1 MRKAPTVTKRVTA
14 RKSFFPLVPDETHE
28 GMERRR
34 DAYRACWAAA
44 DAHVSRVLAEAN
56 AEAFEKLEAFVKAR
70 FAERAEMRRANGG
83 VVPQHA
89 AQLIPVGL
97 VLAGGVNS
105 DDHEETFTKLT
116 HHLRETGCHTALL
129 RSRDLRARGAGGA
142 AAAAAAAAGANES
155 GPAVIAGASGGGG
168 GGGGGGGLGV
178 ATRHILAQ
186 LRAGAGAGADAT
198 RVSGRSVRHL
208 KRWYREVTEEDE
220 PIDRS
225 EAETEKTEKDGGD
238 GDGNGED
245 GNGNGNGNG
254 VAAAASLAAAATGT
268 REGEGPARTLR
279 ARTSLSGAGAVAGGV
294 TGAPVAPAPA
304 PVPVPVPA
312 GAIPRRT
319 RARPVVIVVED
330 TEGFDTRVLADLL
343 LALSDAGDVLPV
355 CVLLGVATS
364 TAMMHGMIPAA
375 VAARLRPESFR
386 LWSPRSIMTAVQERV
401 LLDPGRAPA
410 LSNAALELIMT
421 RFKEHDFSL
430 SAARRAMHLLTLD
443 HFMTQ
448 PLSALATAA
457 VAAADAYAEADGD
470 GDGDAWNFVDTPSEC
485 LANVDADVAAIAS
498 RASRVTAEA
507 ATAARAAATAA
518 CDELL
523 TPKSLHWARKNLGA
537 REGRRWVPEDP
548 EEARAAIAD
557 ALADA
562 YFARRRWALALRCVA
577 VAAAAVGL
585 RGDKAE
591 LANLIVDASSVK
603 WMASDVSG
611 GEGTDEGDEGTSQ
624 GEKLVR
630 TVCGRLER
638 GEAGAEGLKRLL
650 ARWRRIVALD
660 PETHAEHGA
669 FLAETDVSD
678 GDDAKG
684 ADEGADEDVDVVRE
698 RERENGAARAESA
711 EPETGPE
718 GDSADVKNAD
728 PGASPRR
735 DTETNPP
742 DTTRASEPPGDAPVP
757 VPASAASDP
766 PRFRSR
772 GPPPRLRIQPW
783 FRFGSSPGPGPGAR
797 PRGFGSIPARVS
809 GWCGGCRRG
818 ASRSALRRAATRAR
832 ARDRRRRARQR
843 YAPPRRYSRER
854 GQKRTSARD
863 RGRSTRRRFRRCGRQ
878 RRARSR
884 GGVSSRDD
892 SRARVSSA
900 RVASRARTLL
910 RGVDDVSSTGCAG
923 GASTRAR
930 TDDGDAAR
938 ETSLRLLSRRG
949 RAGDESPGYV
959 RRVQSTAGSR
969 RERKRAR
976 VVQNLLRA
984 ARAAGLGRGAAGR
997 SREREEE
1004 RRRVGEGGG
1013 GCGGRQERRR
1023 RRGGGRERN
1032 RERNRE
1038 GNGEGNLRA
1047 REETVLGTA
1056 GEVHARGGGTRVP
1069 RGGAAGEATEGGV
1082 HAAHGVSA
1090 RSTPGGVAVKTTSEG
1105 EGRPRAREAVDV

>member
-168 GGGGGGGLGV
+168 GGGGGGLGV

-186 LRAGAGAGADAT
+186 LRTGAGAGADAT

-220 PIDRS
+220 PIDPS

-238 GDGNGED
+238 GDGNG
-245 GNGNGNGNG
+245 NG
-254 VAAAASLAAAATGT
+254 VAAASEISAAASLAAAATGT
-268 REGEGPARTLR
+268 REGEGPARRLR
-279 ARTSLSGAGAVAGGV
+279 ARTSLAGAGAVAGGV

-304 PVPVPVPA
+304 PVPVPA
-312 GAIPRRT
+312 GAIPRKT

-330 TEGFDTRVLADLL
+330 TEGFDNRVLADLL

-386 LWSPRSIMTAVQERV
+386 LGSPRSIMTAVQERV

-470 GDGDAWNFVDTPSEC
+470 GDGDAWNFVDDPMEC

-498 RASRVTAEA
+498 RASRATAAA

-718 GDSADVKNAD
+718 GESADVKNAD

-757 VPASAASDP
+757 VPGPDPAASDP
-766 PRFRSR
+766 APLASPDGAAAVAAALRARRSAGPQRARALEIAAAER
-772 GPPPRLRIQPW
+772 GKGTRRRDDTAANADKKEHQLAT
-783 FRFGSSPGPGPGAR
+783 GDDR
-797 PRGFGSIPARVS
+797 PAADSDDAVGTDAPAR
-809 GWCGGCRRG
+809 
-818 ASRSALRRAATRAR
+818 AAAFLRAMTRAR
-832 ARDRRRRARQR
+832 ASRPPASLRAHELFCVGSTTCLRQAVQAAPRLALEQTMATPRGKLRCGCCPAGGGPATSLPDTCAAYNLLQDHGETANVHEWFRTFCELHEPPDSGAGRRGVRARGKK
-843 YAPPRRYSRER
+843 S
-854 GQKRTSARD
+854 
-863 RGRSTRRRFRRCGRQ
+863 
-878 RRARSR
+878 
-884 GGVSSRDD
+884 V
-892 SRARVSSA
+892 
-900 RVASRARTLL
+900 
-910 RGVDDVSSTGCAG
+910 
-923 GASTRAR
+923 
-930 TDDGDAAR
+930 
-938 ETSLRLLSRRG
+938 
-949 RAGDESPGYV
+949 
-959 RRVQSTAGSR
+959 AGS
-969 RERKRAR
+969 
-976 VVQNLLRA
+976 
-984 ARAAGLGRGAAGR
+984 
-997 SREREEE
+997 
-1004 RRRVGEGGG
+1004 
-1013 GCGGRQERRR
+1013 
-1023 RRGGGRERN
+1023 
-1032 RERNRE
+1032 
-1038 GNGEGNLRA
+1038 A
-1047 REETVLGTA
+1047 REEGDAEGDKNGVGA
-1056 GEVHARGGGTRVP
+1056 
-1069 RGGAAGEATEGGV
+1069 GAAGEKGTESGTEKGTEKGTFGLEKRRCWELQARFTR
-1082 HAAHGVSA
+1082 AAA
-1090 RSTPGGVAVKTTSEG
+1090 ELEFLGVARPVKRRKVEYMQRTAFPLDQLLG
-1105 EGRPRAREAVDV
+1105 ESR

>member
-168 GGGGGGGLGV
+168 GGGGGGLGV

-220 PIDRS
+220 PFDPS

-238 GDGNGED
+238 GDGNGD
-245 GNGNGNGNG
+245 GDGDGNG
-254 VAAAASLAAAATGT
+254 VAAASEISAAASLAAAATGT
-268 REGEGPARTLR
+268 REGEGPARRLR
-279 ARTSLSGAGAVAGGV
+279 ARTSLAGAGAVAGGV
-294 TGAPVAPAPA
+294 TGAPV
-304 PVPVPVPA
+304 PVPVPA
-312 GAIPRRT
+312 GAIPRKT

-330 TEGFDTRVLADLL
+330 TEGFDNRVLADLL

-457 VAAADAYAEADGD
+457 VAAAAAYAEADGD
-470 GDGDAWNFVDTPSEC
+470 GDGDAWNFVDDPSES

-498 RASRVTAEA
+498 RASRATAAA

-718 GDSADVKNAD
+718 GESADVKNAD

-735 DTETNPP
+735 DTETNFP

-757 VPASAASDP
+757 VPGPASAASDP
-766 PRFRSR
+766 APV
-772 GPPPRLRIQPW
+772 PV
-783 FRFGSSPGPGPGAR
+783 PGPDPSASDPSPLAAPDGAAAVAAALRARRSAGPQRAR
-797 PRGFGSIPARVS
+797 ALEIAAAERGKGTRRRDDTAANADKKEHQLATGDDRPAADSDDAVGTDAPAR
-809 GWCGGCRRG
+809 
-818 ASRSALRRAATRAR
+818 AAAFLRAMTRAR
-832 ARDRRRRARQR
+832 ASRPPASLRAHELFCVGSTTCLRQAVQAAPRLALEQTMATPRGKLRCGCCPAGGGPATSLPDTCAAYNLLQDHGENANVHEWFRTFCELHEPPDSGAGRRGVRARGKK
-843 YAPPRRYSRER
+843 S
-854 GQKRTSARD
+854 
-863 RGRSTRRRFRRCGRQ
+863 
-878 RRARSR
+878 
-884 GGVSSRDD
+884 V
-892 SRARVSSA
+892 
-900 RVASRARTLL
+900 
-910 RGVDDVSSTGCAG
+910 
-923 GASTRAR
+923 
-930 TDDGDAAR
+930 
-938 ETSLRLLSRRG
+938 
-949 RAGDESPGYV
+949 
-959 RRVQSTAGSR
+959 AGS
-969 RERKRAR
+969 
-976 VVQNLLRA
+976 
-984 ARAAGLGRGAAGR
+984 
-997 SREREEE
+997 
-1004 RRRVGEGGG
+1004 
-1013 GCGGRQERRR
+1013 
-1023 RRGGGRERN
+1023 
-1032 RERNRE
+1032 
-1038 GNGEGNLRA
+1038 A
-1047 REETVLGTA
+1047 REEGDAEGDKNGVGA
-1056 GEVHARGGGTRVP
+1056 
-1069 RGGAAGEATEGGV
+1069 GAAGEKGTESGTEKGTEKGTFGLEKRRCWELQARFTR
-1082 HAAHGVSA
+1082 AAA
-1090 RSTPGGVAVKTTSEG
+1090 ELEFLGVARPVKRRKVEYMQRTAFPLDQLLG
-1105 EGRPRAREAVDV
+1105 ESR

>member
-14 RKSFFPLVPDETHE
+14 RKSFYPLVPDETHE

-168 GGGGGGGLGV
+168 GGGGGGLGV

-220 PIDRS
+220 PIDPS

-238 GDGNGED
+238 GGGNGD
-245 GNGNGNGNG
+245 GDGNGNG
-254 VAAAASLAAAATGT
+254 VAAAASLAAAVTGT

-294 TGAPVAPAPA
+294 MAAPVAPAPA
-304 PVPVPVPA
+304 PVAVPA
-312 GAIPRRT
+312 GAIPRKT

-330 TEGFDTRVLADLL
+330 TEGFDNRVLADLL

-364 TAMMHGMIPAA
+364 AAMMHGMIPAA

-457 VAAADAYAEADGD
+457 VAAADAYAEAEADGD
-470 GDGDAWNFVDTPSEC
+470 GDGDAWNFVDDPSEC

-498 RASRVTAEA
+498 RASRVTAAA

-718 GDSADVKNAD
+718 GESADVKNAD

-742 DTTRASEPPGDAPVP
+742 DTTRAPEPPGDAPVP
-757 VPASAASDP
+757 VPGPAPAASDP
-766 PRFRSR
+766 APV
-772 GPPPRLRIQPW
+772 PV
-783 FRFGSSPGPGPGAR
+783 PGPAPAASDPAPLASPDGAAAVAAALRARRSAGPQRAR
-797 PRGFGSIPARVS
+797 ALEIAAAERGKGTRRRDDTAANADKKEHQLATGDDRPAADSDDAVGTDAPAR
-809 GWCGGCRRG
+809 
-818 ASRSALRRAATRAR
+818 AAAFLRAMTRAR
-832 ARDRRRRARQR
+832 ASRPPASLRAHELFCVGSTTCLRQAVQAAPRLALEQTMATPHGKLRCGCCPAGGGPATSLPDTCAAYNLLQDHGETANVHEWFRTFCELHEPPDSGAGRRGVRARGKK
-843 YAPPRRYSRER
+843 S
-854 GQKRTSARD
+854 
-863 RGRSTRRRFRRCGRQ
+863 
-878 RRARSR
+878 
-884 GGVSSRDD
+884 V
-892 SRARVSSA
+892 
-900 RVASRARTLL
+900 
-910 RGVDDVSSTGCAG
+910 
-923 GASTRAR
+923 
-930 TDDGDAAR
+930 
-938 ETSLRLLSRRG
+938 
-949 RAGDESPGYV
+949 
-959 RRVQSTAGSR
+959 AGS
-969 RERKRAR
+969 
-976 VVQNLLRA
+976 
-984 ARAAGLGRGAAGR
+984 
-997 SREREEE
+997 
-1004 RRRVGEGGG
+1004 
-1013 GCGGRQERRR
+1013 
-1023 RRGGGRERN
+1023 
-1032 RERNRE
+1032 
-1038 GNGEGNLRA
+1038 A
-1047 REETVLGTA
+1047 REEGDAEGDKNGVGA
-1056 GEVHARGGGTRVP
+1056 
-1069 RGGAAGEATEGGV
+1069 GAAGEKGTENGTEKGTEKGTFGLEKRRCWELQARFTR
-1082 HAAHGVSA
+1082 AAA
-1090 RSTPGGVAVKTTSEG
+1090 ELEFLGVARPVKRRKVEYMQRTAFPLDQLLG
-1105 EGRPRAREAVDV
+1105 ESR

>member
-1 MRKAPTVTKRVTA
+1 M
-14 RKSFFPLVPDETHE
+14 
-28 GMERRR
+28 
-34 DAYRACWAAA
+34 
-44 DAHVSRVLAEAN
+44 
-56 AEAFEKLEAFVKAR
+56 
-70 FAERAEMRRANGG
+70 
-83 VVPQHA
+83 
-89 AQLIPVGL
+89 
-97 VLAGGVNS
+97 
-105 DDHEETFTKLT
+105 
-116 HHLRETGCHTALL
+116 
-129 RSRDLRARGAGGA
+129 
-142 AAAAAAAAGANES
+142 
-155 GPAVIAGASGGGG
+155 
-168 GGGGGGGLGV
+168 
-178 ATRHILAQ
+178 
-186 LRAGAGAGADAT
+186 
-198 RVSGRSVRHL
+198 
-208 KRWYREVTEEDE
+208 
-220 PIDRS
+220 
-225 EAETEKTEKDGGD
+225 
-238 GDGNGED
+238 
-245 GNGNGNGNG
+245 
-254 VAAAASLAAAATGT
+254 
-268 REGEGPARTLR
+268 
-279 ARTSLSGAGAVAGGV
+279 
-294 TGAPVAPAPA
+294 
-304 PVPVPVPA
+304 
-312 GAIPRRT
+312 
-319 RARPVVIVVED
+319 VED

-603 WMASDVSG
+603 WMAADVSG

-757 VPASAASDP
+757 VPGPASAASDP
-766 PRFRSR
+766 APVPVPGPASAASDPALVRFR
-772 GPPPRLRIQPW
+772 GPPPRLRIQP
-783 FRFGSSPGPGPGAR
+783 R
-797 PRGFGSIPARVS
+797 
-809 GWCGGCRRG
+809 
-818 ASRSALRRAATRAR
+818 SRSRGPTPRLRIHPRSRLRMVRRLSPRRFALGAPPGRNAR
-832 ARDRRRRARQR
+832 ARSRSPPPSAAKVRA
-843 YAPPRRYSRER
+843 AAATHSRER